1 MNADEILNSSRD
13 WKVSMV
19 FVLTG
24 LFIGTLLTVQFRSSI
39 PPATFFSDQLR
50 AQQNLIDGYIEDQGF
65 LKSRIVSLRA
75 EISVAQEKAQ
85 ASIQTANLEMLKK
98 LKAQLGLSSLRGPG
112 VEIQVDDGL
121 FVNRDNPDTVSQSL
135 IHASD
140 LRDIVNVLR
149 AAKAE
154 AIAINDQR
162 IISSTPITSV
172 GNTILVNNFHLL
184 PPFTVS
190 AVGDSE
196 LIMQRLNDPSAL
208 PDLQQR
214 TQDLNIQFSAE
225 VKEGLLVPEYTGNL
239 SVQYISEL
247 QESES

>member
-1 MNADEILNSSRD
+1 MDADDTLSSSRD
-13 WKVSMV
+13 WKVSAV

-39 PPATFFSDQLR
+39 PAATFFSDQLR
-50 AQQNLIDGYIEDQGF
+50 AQQDLIDGYVEDQGF

-75 EISVAQEKAQ
+75 EISAAQEKAQ

-162 IISSTPITSV
+162 IIASTPITSV

-196 LIMQRLNDPSAL
+196 LIMQRLNDPSTL

-214 TQDLNIQFSAE
+214 TQDLNIQLNAE
-225 VKEGLLVPEYTGNL
+225 VKEGLLIPEYTGNL

>member
-1 MNADEILNSSRD
+1 M
-13 WKVSMV
+13 

-24 LFIGTLLTVQFRSSI
+24 LFIGALLTLQFRSSI
-39 PPATFFSDQLR
+39 PSATFFSDQLR
-50 AQQNLIDGYIEDQGF
+50 AQQNLIDSYIEDQAF
-65 LKSRIVSLRA
+65 LKSRIVSLRG
-75 EISVAQEKAQ
+75 EISETQEKAQ
-85 ASIQTANLEMLKK
+85 ASIQTVNLETLKE
-98 LKAQLGLSSLRGPG
+98 LKQQLGLSSLRGPG

-149 AAKAE
+149 AAKAQ

-190 AVGDSE
+190 AVGDPE
-196 LIMQRLNDPSAL
+196 LIMQRLNDPPSL
-208 PDLQQR
+208 PDLQKR
-214 TQDLNIQFSAE
+214 AQDLNIQLSGE

-239 SVQYISEL
+239 SVRFISEL
-247 QESES
+247 QESEL

>member
-1 MNADEILNSSRD
+1 MEDVQKSSRD
-13 WKVSMV
+13 WRVSTV

-24 LFIGTLLTVQFRSSI
+24 LFIGALLTLQFRSSI
-39 PPATFFSDQLR
+39 PSATFFSDQLR
-50 AQQNLIDGYIEDQGF
+50 AQQNLIDSYIEDQAF
-65 LKSRIVSLRA
+65 LKSRIVSLRG
-75 EISVAQEKAQ
+75 EISETQEKAQ
-85 ASIQTANLEMLKK
+85 ASIQTVNLETLKE
-98 LKAQLGLSSLRGPG
+98 LKQQLGLSSLRGPG

-149 AAKAE
+149 AAKAQ

-190 AVGDSE
+190 AVGDPE
-196 LIMQRLNDPSAL
+196 LIMQRLNDPPSL
-208 PDLQQR
+208 PDLQKR
-214 TQDLNIQFSAE
+214 AQDLNIQLSGE

-239 SVQYISEL
+239 SVRFISEL
-247 QESES
+247 QESEL